1 MRILPSTH
9 VTSVSG
15 TGLVHCAPAHGQ
27 EDYHLFHS
35 LGLIPATSSTSLV
48 CHVDGFGRFT
58 PEVADVL
65 GEESGKGL
73 VGREVLDEGGKA
85 MVSLLM
91 ELGVLRKIQR
101 IKHRYPYDWKTDKPV
116 IVT

>member
-1 MRILPSTH
+1 M
-9 VTSVSG
+9 
-15 TGLVHCAPAHGQ
+15 
-27 EDYHLFHS
+27 
-35 LGLIPATSSTSLV
+35 
-48 CHVDGFGRFT
+48 
-58 PEVADVL
+58 
-65 GEESGKGL
+65 

-85 MVSLLM
+85 MVSLLK